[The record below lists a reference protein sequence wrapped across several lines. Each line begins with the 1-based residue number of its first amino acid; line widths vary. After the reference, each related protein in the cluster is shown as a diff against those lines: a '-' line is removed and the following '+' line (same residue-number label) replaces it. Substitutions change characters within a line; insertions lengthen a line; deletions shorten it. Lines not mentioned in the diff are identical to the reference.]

1 MKYLGYRMG
10 KRYQKLPEG
19 MVMKCT
25 MNRHTGR
32 RREKTHHDDN
42 DIENCVSFGI
52 AGDIFLMMRKIRQ
65 SKLQIESAI
74 FWIVLSIVL
83 VVFSIFPSVADF
95 ASRLLGIYATT
106 NFLFLFAIFLLI
118 VKVFY
123 MTIHISQLET
133 RVKELVQ
140 QMALEEKWREEQSQM
155 QERESRSAA
164 EKDAYQYK
172 KECREGV
179 QYSESVQPE
188 WGDGADETE
197 M

>member
-1 MKYLGYRMG
+1 MHDEPGILG
-10 KRYQKLPEG
+10 EE
-19 MVMKCT
+19 
-25 MNRHTGR
+25 GR
-32 RREKTHHDDN
+32 RRIMMTMTLR
-42 DIENCVSFGI
+42 IALVLVSLGTFS
-52 AGDIFLMMRKIRQ
+52 LMMRKIRQ

-140 QMALEEKWREEQSQM
+140 QMALEEKWREEQSRM

-164 EKDAYQYK
+164 EKDVHPYK
-172 KECREGV
+172 RECSNGL